1 MVGLETVRYAYEDF
15 SGDVV
20 GCVVGV
26 WGWVRGR
33 GLCGFEGG
41 EGEGVESV
49 DFGDMVL
56 FGRFVV
62 GIFVVHW

>member
-26 WGWVRGR
+26 WGFRG
-33 GLCGFEGG
+33 GFEGG

>member
-1 MVGLETVRYAYEDF
+1 VG
-15 SGDVV
+15 
-20 GCVVGV
+20 
-26 WGWVRGR
+26 
-33 GLCGFEGG
+33 GFGGFGGGFVGG

>member
-1 MVGLETVRYAYEDF
+1 MLMRIFPVT
-15 SGDVV
+15 SW
-20 GCVVGV
+20 GV

-49 DFGDMVL
+49 DFEDKVL